1 LNTGNELVDKK
12 DTTNKKNMAR
22 KETKKFLEE
31 AKRIMDENVHLARFN
46 ETLRNVEKIK
56 EKFFQLQE
64 ENQHLKDDNDYLKSL
79 VSSLIQNTKSI
90 REQVTFLEEILNS
103 LHLIVSI
110 KDLNRRNLLWYNQ
123 NYRRILGYRHKELQE
138 LNCEEA
144 SNHYHPEDYKKIV
157 ERDKQI
163 ADISRNRYSC
173 VVRLKHINGNWLKM
187 NSEYIVL
194 KRNPDGSQSQA
205 LEILS
210 GIEQLKS

>member
-1 LNTGNELVDKK
+1 
-12 DTTNKKNMAR
+12 MAS

-31 AKRIMDENVHLARFN
+31 AKRIMDENIHLARFN
-46 ETLRNVEKIK
+46 ETLRNVEKLK
-56 EKFFQLQE
+56 DKHLQLQE
-64 ENQHLKDDNDYLKSL
+64 ENLKLKDENEYLRCL
-79 VSSLIQNTKSI
+79 VSTLLQNNKLIS
-90 REQVTFLEEILNS
+90 EQVTFLEEILNS

-144 SNHYHPEDYKKIV
+144 SSHYHPEDYKKIE
-157 ERDKQI
+157 ERDRQI

-173 VVRLKHINGNWLKM
+173 VIRLKHVNGNWLKM

-210 GIEQLKS
+210 GVEQLKY